1 MIFCFV
7 QGSPSTAVTT
17 AKPSAPVSG
26 GDNKLEL
33 GQERA
38 MSGNSSVYSWQL
50 APISFISCEIKA
62 YGKSLEHS

>member
-1 MIFCFV
+1 MPCKDHRKTVQKTIASRCSHTMIFCFV

-17 AKPSAPVSG
+17 EKPSAPVSG

-38 MSGNSSVYSWQL
+38 MSGNSSVYS
-50 APISFISCEIKA
+50 
-62 YGKSLEHS
+62 